1 MIIKKYLVKENN
13 NYYFLMKLS
22 KIFGSFI
29 FLYYICIKKRN
40 NLKYMKT
47 VGVILARLQ
56 PIHNGH
62 LALIKKASVENDEV
76 HVFIGSADK
85 FNERNPIPIN
95 IRKKYAESAVK
106 EANLENVSF
115 HLLDDLTN
123 ESDNSHDWG
132 FYLYSKVVTEIQ
144 QSNFTIYYSDGFEI
158 ITSWFPGFIL
168 RNNVSLNLLARNATE
183 EGISATMVRD
193 MIVRNDP
200 ALENAVPSMVYNER
214 AAIKSLIEL
223 STLKRN

>member
-1 MIIKKYLVKENN
+1 
-13 NYYFLMKLS
+13 MKLS

-106 EANLENVSF
+106 EANLENVTF

-223 STLKRN
+223 STLKR

>member
-1 MIIKKYLVKENN
+1 
-13 NYYFLMKLS
+13 MKLS

-29 FLYYICIKKRN
+29 FLCYICIKKRN

-95 IRKKYAESAVK
+95 IRKRYAESAVK
-106 EANLENVSF
+106 EVNLENVTF

-223 STLKRN
+223 STLKR

>member
-1 MIIKKYLVKENN
+1 MENKN
-13 NYYFLMKLS
+13 N
-22 KIFGSFI
+22 
-29 FLYYICIKKRN
+29 
-40 NLKYMKT
+40 MKT
-47 VGVILARLQ
+47 IGVILARLQ

-62 LALIKKASVENDEV
+62 LALIKKASMENDEV

-85 FNERNPIPIN
+85 FNERNPIPIS
-95 IRKKYAESAVK
+95 IRKEYAEDAIQ
-106 EANLENVSF
+106 EAKLENVKF

-168 RNNVSLNLLARNATE
+168 RNNISLNLLARNATE
-183 EGISATMVRD
+183 AGISATAVRD
-193 MIVRNDP
+193 MIMSDNPNLKD
-200 ALENAVPSMVYNER
+200 NVPSRVYNER

-223 STLKRN
+223 SKLKR

>member
-1 MIIKKYLVKENN
+1 MENKNKN
-13 NYYFLMKLS
+13 N
-22 KIFGSFI
+22 
-29 FLYYICIKKRN
+29 
-40 NLKYMKT
+40 MKT
-47 VGVILARLQ
+47 IGVILARLQ

-62 LALIKKASVENDEV
+62 LALIKKASMENDEV

-85 FNERNPIPIN
+85 FNERNPIPIS
-95 IRKKYAESAVK
+95 IRKEYAEDAIQ
-106 EANLENVSF
+106 EAKLENVKF

-168 RNNVSLNLLARNATE
+168 RNNISLNLLARNATE
-183 EGISATMVRD
+183 AGISATAVRD
-193 MIVRNDP
+193 MIMSDNPNLKD
-200 ALENAVPSMVYNER
+200 NVPSRVYNER

-223 STLKRN
+223 SKLKR

>member
-1 MIIKKYLVKENN
+1 
-13 NYYFLMKLS
+13 MKLS
-22 KIFGSFI
+22 KLFGSFI
-29 FLYYICIKKRN
+29 FFSYICIKKRK

-144 QSNFTIYYSDGFEI
+144 QSNLTIYYSDGFEI

-168 RNNVSLNLLARNATE
+168 RNNISLSLLARNATE
-183 EGISATMVRD
+183 SGISATTVRR
-193 MIVRNDP
+193 MI
-200 ALENAVPSMVYNER
+200 LEDSNELKDVVPSLVYEQR
-214 AAIKSLIEL
+214 YAIKNLIEL
-223 STLKRN
+223 SKLKS

>member
-1 MIIKKYLVKENN
+1 MENKN
-13 NYYFLMKLS
+13 K
-22 KIFGSFI
+22 
-29 FLYYICIKKRN
+29 
-40 NLKYMKT
+40 MKT
-47 VGVILARLQ
+47 IGVILARLQ

-62 LALIKKASVENDEV
+62 LALIKKASMENDEV

-95 IRKKYAESAVK
+95 IRKEYAEDAIQ
-106 EANLENVSF
+106 EAKLENVKF

-168 RNNVSLNLLARNATE
+168 RNNISLNLLARNATE
-183 EGISATMVRD
+183 AGISATTVRD
-193 MIVRNDP
+193 MIMSDNPNLKD
-200 ALENAVPSMVYNER
+200 NVPSRVYNER
-214 AAIKSLIEL
+214 AAIKGLIEL
-223 STLKRN
+223 SKLKR

>member
-1 MIIKKYLVKENN
+1 MENKNKN
-13 NYYFLMKLS
+13 N
-22 KIFGSFI
+22 
-29 FLYYICIKKRN
+29 
-40 NLKYMKT
+40 MKT
-47 VGVILARLQ
+47 IGVILARLQ

-62 LALIKKASVENDEV
+62 LALIKKASMENDEV

-85 FNERNPIPIN
+85 FNERNPIPIS
-95 IRKKYAESAVK
+95 IRKEYAEDAIQ
-106 EANLENVSF
+106 EAKLENVKF

-168 RNNVSLNLLARNATE
+168 RNNISLNLLARNATE
-183 EGISATMVRD
+183 AGISATAVRD
-193 MIVRNDP
+193 MIMSDNPNLKD
-200 ALENAVPSMVYNER
+200 NVPSRVYNER
-214 AAIKSLIEL
+214 SAIKSLIEL
-223 STLKRN
+223 SKLKR

>member
-1 MIIKKYLVKENN
+1 
-13 NYYFLMKLS
+13 
-22 KIFGSFI
+22 
-29 FLYYICIKKRN
+29 
-40 NLKYMKT
+40 MKT

-62 LALIKKASVENDEV
+62 LALIRKASQENEVV

-85 FNERNPIPIN
+85 FNERNPIPITL
-95 IRKKYAESAVK
+95 RKTYAEAAVR
-106 EANLENVSF
+106 EAKIDNVIF
-115 HLLDDLTN
+115 HMLDDLSD

-132 FYLYSKVVTEIQ
+132 FYLYSKIVTEIQ

-183 EGISATMVRD
+183 AGISATMVRD
-193 MIVRNDP
+193 MIMSDSP
-200 ALENAVPSMVYNER
+200 SLMAVVPTKVYNER
-214 AAIKSLIEL
+214 EAIKNLIEL
-223 STLKRN
+223 SKLKR

>member
-1 MIIKKYLVKENN
+1 
-13 NYYFLMKLS
+13 
-22 KIFGSFI
+22 
-29 FLYYICIKKRN
+29 
-40 NLKYMKT
+40 MKT

-106 EANLENVSF
+106 EANLENVTF

-200 ALENAVPSMVYNER
+200 ALENVVPSMVYNER

-223 STLKRN
+223 STLKR